1 MLSHKFRTVEDSCA
15 LAIAIVNTVRE
26 PLVVLDH
33 DLRVIAASRAFYRT
47 FKVAREATEG
57 HLFFELGDGQWDVP
71 QLRAVLGKILPERGT
86 IEDFD
91 VEHEFLNLGRRTMS
105 LNARQVV
112 YEGGTEPTILL
123 GIEDV
128 TDRRALEAEKDSLLA
143 EKDILLSEL
152 RHRVANSLQII
163 ASIIMLKAKR
173 VTSEETRS
181 HLQDAHNRV
190 LSVATVQKQLQVVS
204 GGRVDIGSYLSK
216 LCAALAG
223 SMIADDRAITIKVAG
238 EGGTA
243 TCREAESIG
252 LIVTELVINSIK
264 HAFNLEKNQGQI
276 TVTYDVS
283 GGDWKLSV
291 ADDGSGRPSGP
302 YAQRKEG
309 LGTGIVTA
317 LARQLNAEVD
327 TVSGPQGTSVSITHA
342 VVAARKVRAA

>member
-26 PLVVLDH
+26 PLVVLDQ
-33 DLRVIAASRAFYRT
+33 DLRVIAVSRAFYRT

-163 ASIIMLKAKR
+163 ASIRSYRLK
-173 VTSEETRS
+173 
-181 HLQDAHNRV
+181 L
-190 LSVATVQKQLQVVS
+190 
-204 GGRVDIGSYLSK
+204 
-216 LCAALAG
+216 
-223 SMIADDRAITIKVAG
+223 
-238 EGGTA
+238 
-243 TCREAESIG
+243 
-252 LIVTELVINSIK
+252 
-264 HAFNLEKNQGQI
+264 
-276 TVTYDVS
+276 
-283 GGDWKLSV
+283 
-291 ADDGSGRPSGP
+291 
-302 YAQRKEG
+302 
-309 LGTGIVTA
+309 VTA
-317 LARQLNAEVD
+317 
-327 TVSGPQGTSVSITHA
+327 
-342 VVAARKVRAA
+342 